1 MSRLHPAKT
10 KAAEPELDLE
20 ASTIHVHDGY
30 RWRII
35 PYKGLNKY
43 RVSKQVKKA
52 KDLPSGTGGYIYQGD
67 MVKDALKTLF
77 GEDPMAASASSSWKT
92 LKSKQKPRQV
102 KGKRSKSVSRSK
114 KSKRVSR
121 RKQSKRV
128 SRRKRSSRG
137 KKVRKERSTG
147 GKDHENVLCGG

>member
-10 KAAEPELDLE
+10 KAAEPELDKP
-20 ASTIHVHDGY
+20 IVHVHDGY
-30 RWRII
+30 RWLIT

-52 KDLPSGTGGYIYQGD
+52 KDLPPGTGGYLYQED
-67 MVKDALKTLF
+67 MVKDALNTLF
-77 GEDPMAASASSSWKT
+77 GKDPMASSASSSWKT

-102 KGKRSKSVSRSK
+102 KGKRSKSVSRRK

-121 RKQSKRV
+121 RKKSKSV
-128 SRRKRSSRG
+128 SRRKHSSRG
-137 KKVRKERSTG
+137 KKV
-147 GKDHENVLCGG
+147 